1 MAEKDSKVRKIE
13 VWEGVRQDNNISD
26 IMKTVGKRFSGEDT
40 LLVFHQLMMLENY
53 WVRRYNELVD
63 AVNKL

>member
-13 VWEGVRQDNNISD
+13 VWEGVRQDTNISD